1 MSRPSSETGGG
12 VRTRSPNIRPR
23 SRGGSVP
30 PVRWGAVEFEDEA
43 ERHVPVVVLRG
54 VGWRMVARYLEKF
67 GGELTTGHEEPL
79 AGSGGLAAARPR
91 VLAEVAGKG
100 WRARLHEEV
109 EFTGALRT
117 NRVEVSLSG
126 EPDAVQQ
133 VVLGLRRMTH
143 LEGR

>member
-1 MSRPSSETGGG
+1 M
-12 VRTRSPNIRPR
+12 
-23 SRGGSVP
+23 
-30 PVRWGAVEFEDEA
+30 RWESVEFEDEA
-43 ERHVPVVVLRG
+43 ERHAPVVVLRG

-67 GGELTTGHEEPL
+67 GGELTTGHEESPSSTGAL
-79 AGSGGLAAARPR
+79 GAARPR
-91 VLAEVAGKG
+91 VLAEIAGKG

-143 LEGR
+143 LQGA